1 MAMAH
6 WRRGDKEEARRC
18 YELACW
24 WLEEYKGGYTK
35 EPCFYWE
42 EEFRRMRGE
51 AAALLGLPDP
61 GKPKREEPAP
71 KRN

>member
-6 WRRGDKEEARRC
+6 WRHGDKEEARRC
-18 YELACW
+18 YERACR
-24 WLEEYKGGYTK
+24 WLEENQDYSK
-35 EPCFYWE
+35 EPCFFWE

-61 GKPKREEPAP
+61 GKPAREASRRKNGP
-71 KRN
+71 